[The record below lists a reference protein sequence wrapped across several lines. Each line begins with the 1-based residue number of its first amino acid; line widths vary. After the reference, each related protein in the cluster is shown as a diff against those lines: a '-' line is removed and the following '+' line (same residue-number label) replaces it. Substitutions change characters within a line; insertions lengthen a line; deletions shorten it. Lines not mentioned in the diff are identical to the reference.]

1 MVISSN
7 PFCPVSFGFLGFLN
21 GVLSRQ
27 SFIYNDNEGP
37 RAKNVAEEEEDL
49 LAVGED
55 DCDEI
60 SEDRISSF
68 LENQK
73 SQYYRS
79 IGLAPPKQL
88 RTIETSTT
96 PGASIIEFSS
106 SRETS
111 YLDESEESTLIAL
124 DSSTP
129 APATHSFTPQTF
141 RMDDS
146 DQDPPRENRNN
157 NSDSSLDDEKPGTTD
172 KKVDLASLTSLAT
185 NLLESEHP
193 FVNAERLQESAPEQT
208 GSMTA
213 YIVKDAGED
222 ICSVLSAEGDVDA
235 YLSPNDEDTTPKEH

>member
-1 MVISSN
+1 MVVVSN

-21 GVLSRQ
+21 GVLSRR
-27 SFIYNDNEGP
+27 SFLYNDNEGP
-37 RAKNVAEEEEDL
+37 RAKNVSEEEEDL

-60 SEDRISSF
+60 SEDRISRF

-111 YLDESEESTLIAL
+111 YLDESEESALIAS

-129 APATHSFTPQTF
+129 APESSSFTPQTF

-146 DQDPPRENRNN
+146 DQDPPRENMNN
-157 NSDSSLDDEKPGTTD
+157 NCDSSLVDEKPRIVEQ
-172 KKVDLASLTSLAT
+172 KVDLASLTSLAT
-185 NLLESEHP
+185 NLLESEEP
-193 FVNAERLQESAPEQT
+193 FVNAEGLQESTPEQT

-213 YIVKDAGED
+213 HIVKDAEED
-222 ICSVLSAEGDVDA
+222 ICSVLSPECDIDA
-235 YLSPNDEDTTPKEH
+235 YLSPNDEDTTPEEH